1 MKEAI
6 SIDWHHEA
14 SLRIAWMKDVLAKSG
29 TKGYVLGLSG
39 GKDSAVVAALARQ
52 ATENVLG
59 VLLPCQSAHTD
70 RDDALRLAEHFH
82 IATME
87 INLEPAFLAARSS
100 MHTELGALDPM
111 AEANIKPRLRMLTLY
126 AVAQTRGLLV
136 AGTSNRS
143 ERAMGY
149 FTKWGDSGCDIS
161 PIADLTVR
169 EVLLLG
175 AALGVPDDLLL
186 KPPSAGLWPG
196 QTDEQEMG
204 IRYDAIDEYLLHGQA
219 TEQDRTLIER
229 AYNRSEHKRSGVL
242 FYRQMDK
249 LP

>member
-1 MKEAI
+1 MKET
-6 SIDWHHEA
+6 
-14 SLRIAWMKDVLAKSG
+14 LATSG
-29 TKGYVLGLSG
+29 AKGFVLGLSG

-59 VLLPCQSAHTD
+59 LLLPCQSANSD
-70 RDDALRLAEHFH
+70 REDALRLARHLN
-82 IATME
+82 IATQE
-87 INLEPAFLAARSS
+87 IDLEPAFVGARNSIRAV
-100 MHTELGALDPM
+100 LGSIDPM

-126 AVAQTRGLLV
+126 ATAQTKGLLV

-143 ERAMGY
+143 ERVMGY
-149 FTKWGDSGCDIS
+149 FTKWGDSGCDIC

-175 AALGVPDDLLL
+175 TALNVPEDILY

-204 IRYDAIDEYLLHGQA
+204 IRYDTIDDFLLHGSA
-219 TEQDRTLIER
+219 TEQDRATIER
-229 AYNRSEHKRSGVL
+229 AYHRSEHKRSGVL
-242 FYRQMDK
+242 FYRQMDM